1 MKRLGWSLFSIA
13 LVWLLYFVRA
23 NVWFRFYPVIMVAL
37 VWTTFTV
44 SLFRRPLIECVAARM
59 GAKLDAAEKLY
70 CLKVT
75 RIWVVF
81 LTLHLLVTILTL
93 FAPLKIW
100 ALYNGFLAYVLMGSL
115 FFGERVYRLYIRE
128 GRRSAE
134 EGHRG
139 LRRPACLSCAD
150 PHATPPQ
157 TSHPPLRRGSI
168 VLFRTSGTSG
178 AAKEIPR
185 SEASLQADAEGLV
198 REFPE
203 VWGERG
209 VTVVSSVREEHMYGA
224 LWRVR
229 APKIAGLEVDPAI
242 VTSVEQLLDLA
253 TTYKR
258 ILFVTTPSF
267 LEKALK
273 HPDFLL
279 LKGKIKDVITS
290 GSLLRRE
297 TSEAVFAALGISP
310 LEIFG
315 CTEVGTVASRRQ
327 KDGDLWQVYSRVR
340 VTSSYPGLS
349 VVNYFLSESPFTMSD
364 AVEMVDETHFKL
376 LGRTDRR
383 VKILEKYVS
392 LPEIEAIF
400 EEHPL
405 VERARAVVYS
415 TDVPRLG
422 MLIVP
427 SHAALETPPLFSFD
441 IIAKLR
447 SDLLPKITN
456 ETFPRRIRFVRQL
469 PTNEQGKT
477 TESAALAALNAWAQ
491 EPFVTEWNASATEL
505 TATLVFPRN
514 LRCFEGHFP
523 DFPILPGVA
532 QLYYIRHFARQVF
545 PDFPE
550 EGAYRRLKFQKV
562 ILPKTPI
569 KLHVVKTEKGFEC
582 SLTGANGVCASYLAE
597 GSAA

>member
-1 MKRLGWSLFSIA
+1 MKRFGWTLFSIA
-13 LVWLLYFVRA
+13 LVWTLYFVRA
-23 NVWFRFYPVIMVAL
+23 NVWFRFYPVVMVAI
-37 VWTTFTV
+37 VWMTFTV
-44 SLFRRPLIECVAARM
+44 SLYRRPLIECVAARL

-70 CLKVT
+70 CRKVT

-81 LTLHLLVTILTL
+81 LTFHLLITIATL
-93 FAPLKIW
+93 FAPLEIW
-100 ALYNGFLAYVLMGSL
+100 AFYNGFLAYVLMGSL
-115 FFGERVYRLYIRE
+115 FFGEWLYRRCARG
-128 GRRSAE
+128 GRGCAHQR
-134 EGHRG
+134 HRG
-139 LRRPACLSCAD
+139 LRRPAMPPCAD
-150 PHATPPQ
+150 PYASDAQ
-157 TSHPPLRRGSI
+157 ASDPPLRRGNI
-168 VLFRTSGTSG
+168 VIFRTSGTSG

-185 SEASLQADAEGLV
+185 SEGSLQADAEGLV
-198 REFPE
+198 HEFPE

-229 APKIAGLEVDPAI
+229 APKVAGLNVDPSV

-253 TTYKR
+253 NTYKR
-258 ILFVTTPSF
+258 ILLVTTPSF

-273 HPDFLL
+273 HPDFPLL
-279 LKGKIKDVITS
+279 RGKVTDVITS

-297 TSEAVFAALGISP
+297 TSRAVLSVLRFSP

-327 KDGDLWQVYSRVR
+327 GHGDLWKVYPYVR
-340 VTSSYPGLS
+340 VTSIPLGLAVYS
-349 VVNYFLSESPFTMSD
+349 SFLEDKPFTMAD
-364 AVEMVDETHFKL
+364 AVEMVDDTHFRL

-392 LPEIEAIF
+392 LPEIETIF
-400 EEHPL
+400 EKHPL

-415 TDVPRLG
+415 TGVPRLG

-427 SHAALETPPLFSFD
+427 SSAALQNPPEISHMLT
-441 IIAKLR
+441 AQLR
-447 SDLLPKITN
+447 NDLLPKITDAA
-456 ETFPRRIRFVRQL
+456 FPRRFRFVRQL

-491 EPFVTEWNASATEL
+491 EPFVTQWTSSATEL
-505 TATLVFPRN
+505 TATLVFPSD
-514 LRCFEGHFP
+514 LKCFDGHFP
-523 DFPILPGVA
+523 EFPILPGVA

-550 EGAYRRLKFQKV
+550 DGAYRRLKFQKI
-562 ILPKTPI
+562 ILPNTPV
-569 KLHVVKTEKGFEC
+569 KLRVVKTEKGFDC
-582 SLTGANGVCASYLAE
+582 SLTGENGVCASYLAE